1 MEGPIMFGKV
11 RWFVFASLAIVLAA
25 CGASGSG
32 ELGVNDVW
40 ARPGLADG
48 NSGVFFVISNPGSED
63 FLLSASSDVAGAVEL
78 HKTIMEDSNMKM
90 VQQMN
95 VPVPTGE
102 TIFKPGDLHVML
114 IGLKNDLKPGDT
126 FKVTLNFENA
136 GEKTLDVVVREP

>member
-1 MEGPIMFGKV
+1 MSQV
-11 RWFVFASLAIVLAA
+11 RLHVVFVLLALMLAA

-48 NSGVFFVISNPGSED
+48 NSAVFFVIDNPGTED
-63 FLLSASSDVAGAVEL
+63 LLLSASSNVANAVEL
-78 HKTIMEDSNMKM
+78 HKTIMEDGNMKM
-90 VQQMN
+90 MHQMN

-102 TIFKPGDLHVML
+102 TIFRPGDLHVML
-114 IGLKNDLKPGDT
+114 IGLNNDLKPSDT
-126 FKVTLNFENA
+126 FTVTLNFENA

>member
-1 MEGPIMFGKV
+1 MFGKV
-11 RWFVFASLAIVLAA
+11 RLFVLSVLAFVLVA
-25 CGASGSG
+25 CGAGGSG
-32 ELGVNDVW
+32 ELGVNDIW

-48 NSGVFFVISNPGSED
+48 NSAVFFVISNPGAED
-63 FLLSASSDVAGAVEL
+63 FLLSVSSDVAGAVEL
-78 HKTIMEDSNMKM
+78 HKTIMEDGNMKM

-114 IGLKNDLKPGDT
+114 IGLKNDLNPGDT
-126 FKVTLNFENA
+126 FTVTLNFENS

>member
-1 MEGPIMFGKV
+1 MFGKV
-11 RWFVFASLAIVLAA
+11 RLYVLSVLAFVLAA

-32 ELGVNDVW
+32 ELVVNDIW

-48 NSGVFFVISNPGSED
+48 NSAVFFVISNPGAED
-63 FLLSASSDVAGAVEL
+63 FLLLVSSDVAGAVEL
-78 HKTIMEDSNMKM
+78 HKTIMEDGNMKM

-95 VPVPTGE
+95 VPVPIGE

-114 IGLKNDLKPGDT
+114 IGLKNDLNPGDT
-126 FKVTLNFENA
+126 FTVTLNFENA

>member
-1 MEGPIMFGKV
+1 MFGKV
-11 RWFVFASLAIVLAA
+11 RLYVLSVLAFVLAA

-32 ELGVNDVW
+32 ELVVNDIW

-48 NSGVFFVISNPGSED
+48 NSAVFFVISNPGAED
-63 FLLSASSDVAGAVEL
+63 FLLSVSSDVAGAVEL
-78 HKTIMEDSNMKM
+78 HKTIMEDGNMKM

-95 VPVPTGE
+95 VPVPIGE

-114 IGLKNDLKPGDT
+114 IGLKNDLNPGDT
-126 FKVTLNFENA
+126 FTVTLNFENA